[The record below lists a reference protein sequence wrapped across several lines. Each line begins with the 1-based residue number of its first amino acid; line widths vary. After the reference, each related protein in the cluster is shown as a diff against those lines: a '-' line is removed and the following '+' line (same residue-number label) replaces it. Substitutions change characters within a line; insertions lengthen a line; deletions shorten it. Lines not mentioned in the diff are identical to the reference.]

1 MPVTVADL
9 MKKIKFNAIYI
20 TKTALKKEIVTADI
34 LRPGLEMSGYFD
46 YFQPER
52 IQLFGMKEWSYAM
65 NVVGDER
72 YDLFKAIMTEVT
84 PVIIV
89 ARGLEVPDEM
99 VAAAKRQDVAI
110 LQSREGTS
118 RLSSI
123 ITTYLDEQLAERFTI
138 HGVLMDIY
146 GVGVLIQGASGI
158 GKSETALDLVGRG
171 HRLVADDRVDV
182 YQRDAFTL
190 AGEPAEVLQN
200 MLELRGVGII
210 DVMNLYGARAVK
222 ASAVVNLAIYLEPFD
237 TEKEFDRLGNGI
249 HHTTFAEVEVPQIT
263 IPVKTGRNVASII
276 EAAVM
281 NFRAKEMG
289 YDATQTFEDR
299 LTALIEQ
306 NESENN

>member
-9 MKKIKFNAIYI
+9 MKKITFTPIYI
-20 TKTALKKEIVTADI
+20 TETALKKEISTSDI

-123 ITTYLDEQLAERFTI
+123 ITTYLDEELAERFTI

-190 AGEPAEVLQN
+190 AGEPAEVLRN

-222 ASAVVNLAIYLEPFD
+222 SSSDVTLAIYLEPFD

-249 HHTTFAEVEVPQIT
+249 HHVSFAEVEVPQIT

-281 NFRAKEMG
+281 NFRAKAMG

-306 NESENN
+306 NESEKN